1 MCAGG
6 TRHSA
11 DTVGRVW
18 DDVASGRVVIMAR
31 LMVVVVRLAVRL
43 ARTEDSSE
51 EEEEEEE
58 EEEADWVMAEHGYCY

>member
-1 MCAGG
+1 
-6 TRHSA
+6 
-11 DTVGRVW
+11 
-18 DDVASGRVVIMAR
+18 MAR